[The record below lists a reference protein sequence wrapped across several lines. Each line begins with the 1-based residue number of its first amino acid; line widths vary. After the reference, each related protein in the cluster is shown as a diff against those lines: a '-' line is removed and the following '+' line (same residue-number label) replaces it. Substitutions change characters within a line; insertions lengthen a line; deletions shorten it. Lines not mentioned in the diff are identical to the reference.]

1 MLPVDATLAD
11 LLKEPERKPRLLVV
25 DDQPTNIQVLYRVFA
40 DDCQV
45 FMATSGEQALHTARE
60 EAPDVI
66 LLDVMMPDM
75 DGYEVCRQLKQDSAT
90 RDIPILFVTA
100 HHEAQEEARGL
111 ACGAVDFITKP
122 IHPAVVRA
130 RVHTH
135 LTLQRQTEVLK
146 RLVFIDALTH
156 AFNRRYFDERLAEE
170 WGRAQRTGRP
180 LGLILIDV
188 DYFKQF
194 NDVNGHQRGDDALRQ
209 VAQALKGTILRPSD
223 VVCRYGGEEFACLLP
238 DTDLD
243 GALQVAQR
251 MKLAVRDLAIG
262 HPASAVAEVLTIS
275 AGVAVR
281 TPTSRGDAAALL
293 ALADAQLYRAKAE
306 GRAHA
311 PWRTCASMKSMKVD
325 AARV

>member
-111 ACGAVDFITKP
+111 ACGAVDLITKP

-170 WGRAQRTGRP
+170 WGRARRTGRP

-209 VAQALKGTILRPSD
+209 VAQALKGTILRPGD

-306 GRAHA
+306 GRARVCHA
-311 PWRTCASMKSMKVD
+311 VLD
-325 AARV
+325 

>member
-209 VAQALKGTILRPSD
+209 VAQALKGTILRPGD

-306 GRAHA
+306 GRARVCHA
-311 PWRTCASMKSMKVD
+311 VLD
-325 AARV
+325 

>member
-90 RDIPILFVTA
+90 RDIPVLFVTA

-135 LTLQRQTEVLK
+135 LTLLRQTEVLK

-306 GRAHA
+306 GRARVCHA
-311 PWRTCASMKSMKVD
+311 VLD
-325 AARV
+325 

>member
-306 GRAHA
+306 GRARVCHA
-311 PWRTCASMKSMKVD
+311 VLD
-325 AARV
+325 